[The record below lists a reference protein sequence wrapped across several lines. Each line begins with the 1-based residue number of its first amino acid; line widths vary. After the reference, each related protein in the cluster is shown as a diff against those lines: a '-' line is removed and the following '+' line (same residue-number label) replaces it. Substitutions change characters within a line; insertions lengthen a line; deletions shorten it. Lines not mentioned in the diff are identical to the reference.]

1 MNTSIKQLSSGYEVE
16 VRAVPPSA
24 YTDVELQYNRDNPP
38 PKKPTIQVK
47 SVAGHTEELLAGMN
61 TPEWAEYDRATELY
75 KQELQAVFIGF
86 VYNYAVVKWRKI
98 FAPEET
104 KEGSSRLGLWQSNP
118 DMEWLPDPLY
128 PDKTSPRRVLF
139 IKQELLASQTDQK
152 AILNPFATAPLAEEE
167 ISIALD
173 KFPTDTEPATAI
185 TSARKRKGHIK

>member
-61 TPEWAEYDRATELY
+61 TPEWAEYDRLTELY

-98 FAPEET
+98 SFGMVEHHSGEWIYNP
-104 KEGSSRLGLWQSNP
+104 SDDWQ
-118 DMEWLPDPLY
+118 PDPLY

-139 IKQELLASQTDQK
+139 IKQELLASQADQK

-173 KFPTDTEPATAI
+173 KFPTDTEPATTI
-185 TSARKRKGHIK
+185 TSARKRKGRIK